1 MADRYAVVG
10 NPVAHSKSP
19 LIHAEFAR
27 QTGQDMEYGRL
38 LVPLD
43 GFRAAVDAFRREG
56 GRGLN
61 VTLPFKLEAF
71 ALADRRSE
79 RALDAEAA
87 NTLKF
92 DADSVFADNTDGVG
106 LLRDLEVNLRF
117 PLAGRRILVMGA
129 GGAVQGTL
137 GPLIA
142 AHPALL
148 TVANRTL
155 DKAQRL
161 VTRFGAAASASGT
174 RLQASGYEALAGRG
188 FDLVV
193 NGTSASLLGTGLP
206 GALPELPGGVFAIG
220 GLAYDMMYGNGL
232 TAFLQ
237 HAQGLGAARLADGIG
252 MLVEQ
257 AAESFF
263 LWRGVRP
270 HTAPVIAQLKTL

>member
-27 QTGQDMEYGRL
+27 QTGQDMQYGRL
-38 LVPLD
+38 LAPLD
-43 GFRAAVDAFRREG
+43 GFRATVAAFRREG

-71 ALADRRSE
+71 ALADHRSQ

-92 DADSVFADNTDGVG
+92 DADSIFADNTDGVG

-117 PLAGRRILVMGA
+117 PLGGRRILLMGA

-142 AHPALL
+142 ARPALL
-148 TVANRTL
+148 VIANRTL
-155 DKAQRL
+155 EKAERL
-161 VTRFGAAASASGT
+161 VARFSAAAAASGT

-188 FDLVV
+188 FDLAV
-193 NGTSASLLGTGLP
+193 NGTSASLH
-206 GALPELPGGVFAIG
+206 GALPDLPGGVFAIG
-220 GLAYDMMYGNGL
+220 SLAYDMMYGNGL

-237 HAQGLGAARLADGIG
+237 RAQGQGAARLADGIG

-257 AAESFF
+257 AAESF
-263 LWRGVRP
+263 LIWRGVRP

>member
-38 LVPLD
+38 LAPLD
-43 GFRAAVDAFRREG
+43 GFRATVAAFRREG

-71 ALADRRSE
+71 ALADRRSQ

-92 DADSVFADNTDGVG
+92 DADSIFADNTDGVG

-117 PLAGRRILVMGA
+117 PLAGRRILLMGA

-142 AHPALL
+142 ARPALL
-148 TVANRTL
+148 VIANRTL
-155 DKAQRL
+155 EKAERL
-161 VTRFGAAASASGT
+161 VARFSAAAAASGT

-188 FDLVV
+188 FDLAV
-193 NGTSASLLGTGLP
+193 NGTSASLH
-206 GALPELPGGVFAIG
+206 GALPDRPGGVFAIG
-220 GLAYDMMYGNGL
+220 ALAYDMMYGNGL

-237 HAQGLGAARLADGIG
+237 RAQGQGAARLADGIG

-257 AAESFF
+257 AAESF
-263 LWRGVRP
+263 LIWRGVRP

>member
-1 MADRYAVVG
+1 MVDRYAVVG
-10 NPVAHSKSP
+10 NPVSHSKSP
-19 LIHAEFAR
+19 QIHAEFAR

-38 LVPLD
+38 LAPLD

-71 ALADRRSE
+71 ALADQRSQ

-92 DADSVFADNTDGVG
+92 DADSIFSDNTDGVG
-106 LLRDLEVNLRF
+106 LLRDLEVNLSF
-117 PLAGRRILVMGA
+117 PLAGRRIVLMGA

-142 AHPALL
+142 ARPALL
-148 TVANRTL
+148 TIANRTL
-155 DKAQRL
+155 AKAQRL
-161 VTRFGAAASASGT
+161 VARFAAQAAASGTHLEASDYAG
-174 RLQASGYEALAGRG
+174 LAGDG

-193 NGTSASLLGTGLP
+193 NGTSAGLH

-220 GLAYDMMYGNGL
+220 ALAYDMMYGNGL

-237 HAQGLGAARLADGIG
+237 HAQGQGAARVADGIG

-257 AAESFF
+257 AAESF
-263 LWRGVRP
+263 LVWRGVRP
-270 HTAPVIAQLKTL
+270 HTAPVIAQLTTL

>member
-27 QTGQDMEYGRL
+27 QTGQDIEYGRL
-38 LVPLD
+38 LAPLD

-71 ALADRRSE
+71 ALADRRSQ

-92 DADSVFADNTDGVG
+92 DADSIFADNTDGVG

-117 PLAGRRILVMGA
+117 PLAGRRVMLMGA
-129 GGAVQGTL
+129 GGAAQGTL

-142 AHPALL
+142 ARPALL
-148 TVANRTL
+148 TIANRTL

-161 VTRFGAAASASGT
+161 VARFSAAASASGT
-174 RLQASGYEALAGRG
+174 RLQASSYEALAGRG

-193 NGTSASLLGTGLP
+193 NATSAGLH
-206 GALPELPGGVFAIG
+206 GVLPELPGGVFASG
-220 GLAYDMMYGNGL
+220 ALAYDMMYGNGL

-237 HAQGLGAARLADGIG
+237 RAQGLGAARLADGIG

-257 AAESFF
+257 AAESF
-263 LWRGVRP
+263 LIWRGVRP
-270 HTAPVIAQLKTL
+270 HTAPVIAQLTTL

>member
-1 MADRYAVVG
+1 MMADRYAVVG

-19 LIHAEFAR
+19 QIHAAFAR

-38 LVPLD
+38 LAPLD
-43 GFRAAVDAFRREG
+43 GFRATVDTFRRGG

-71 ALADRRSE
+71 ALADRRSQ

-117 PLAGRRILVMGA
+117 PLAGRRILLMGA

-142 AHPALL
+142 ARPALL
-148 TVANRTL
+148 TIANRTL

-161 VTRFGAAASASGT
+161 VTRFSAAAAASGT
-174 RLQASGYEALAGRG
+174 RLQASGYGELAGRG

-193 NGTSASLLGTGLP
+193 NGTSAGLR
-206 GALPELPGGVFAIG
+206 GELPELPGGVFTIG
-220 GLAYDMMYGNGL
+220 ALAYDMLYGNGL
-232 TAFLQ
+232 TPFLQ
-237 HAQGLGAARLADGIG
+237 RAQGQGAARLADGIG

-257 AAESFF
+257 AAESF
-263 LWRGVRP
+263 LIWRGVRP

>member
-27 QTGQDMEYGRL
+27 QTGQDMQYGRL
-38 LVPLD
+38 LAPLD
-43 GFRAAVDAFRREG
+43 GFRATVAAFRREG

-71 ALADRRSE
+71 ALADHRSQ

-92 DADSVFADNTDGVG
+92 DADSIFADNTDGVG

-117 PLAGRRILVMGA
+117 PLGGRRILLMGA

-142 AHPALL
+142 ARPALL
-148 TVANRTL
+148 VIANRTL
-155 DKAQRL
+155 EKAERL
-161 VTRFGAAASASGT
+161 VARFSAAAAASGT

-193 NGTSASLLGTGLP
+193 NGTSASLH
-206 GALPELPGGVFAIG
+206 GALPDLPGGVFAIG
-220 GLAYDMMYGNGL
+220 ALAYDMMYGNGL

-237 HAQGLGAARLADGIG
+237 RAQGQGAARLADGIG

-257 AAESFF
+257 AAESF
-263 LWRGVRP
+263 LIWRGVRP

>member
-1 MADRYAVVG
+1 MVDRYAVVG
-10 NPVAHSKSP
+10 NPVSHSKSP
-19 LIHAEFAR
+19 QIHAEFAR

-38 LVPLD
+38 LAPLD

-71 ALADRRSE
+71 ALADQRSQ

-92 DADSVFADNTDGVG
+92 DADSIFSDNTDGVG
-106 LLRDLEVNLRF
+106 LLRDLEVNLSF
-117 PLAGRRILVMGA
+117 PLAGRRIVLMGA

-142 AHPALL
+142 ARPALL
-148 TVANRTL
+148 TIANRTL
-155 DKAQRL
+155 AKAQRL
-161 VTRFGAAASASGT
+161 VARFSAQAATAGTHLEASDYA
-174 RLQASGYEALAGRG
+174 ALAGG
-188 FDLVV
+188 AFDLVV
-193 NGTSASLLGTGLP
+193 NGTSAGLH

-220 GLAYDMMYGNGL
+220 ALAYDMMYGNGP

-237 HAQGLGAARLADGIG
+237 HAQGQGAARLADGIG

-257 AAESFF
+257 AAESF
-263 LWRGVRP
+263 LVWRGVRP
-270 HTAPVIAQLKTL
+270 HTAPVIAQLTTL

>member
-1 MADRYAVVG
+1 MMADRYAVVG
-10 NPVAHSKSP
+10 HPVAHSKSP
-19 LIHAEFAR
+19 QIHAAFAR

-38 LVPLD
+38 LAPLD
-43 GFRAAVDAFRREG
+43 GFRATVETFRRGG

-71 ALADRRSE
+71 ALADRRTQ

-117 PLAGRRILVMGA
+117 PLAGRRILLMGA

-142 AHPALL
+142 ARPALL
-148 TVANRTL
+148 TIANRTL

-161 VTRFGAAASASGT
+161 VTRFSAAAAASGT
-174 RLQASGYEALAGRG
+174 RLHASGYGELAGRG

-193 NGTSASLLGTGLP
+193 NGTSAGLR
-206 GALPELPGGVFAIG
+206 GELPELPGGVFTIG
-220 GLAYDMMYGNGL
+220 ALAYDMLYGNGL
-232 TAFLQ
+232 TPFLQ
-237 HAQGLGAARLADGIG
+237 RAQGQGAARLADGIG

-257 AAESFF
+257 AAESF
-263 LWRGVRP
+263 LIWRGVRP

>member
-38 LVPLD
+38 LAPLD

-71 ALADRRSE
+71 ALADRRSQ
-79 RALDAEAA
+79 RAFDAEAA

-142 AHPALL
+142 ARPALL
-148 TVANRTL
+148 VIANRTL

-161 VTRFGAAASASGT
+161 AARFAAAANASGT

-193 NGTSASLLGTGLP
+193 NGTSASLH
-206 GALPELPGGVFAIG
+206 GAPPELPGGVFAIG
-220 GLAYDMMYGNGL
+220 GLAYDMVYGNGL

-237 HAQGLGAARLADGIG
+237 HAQGLGAAHLADGIG

-257 AAESFF
+257 AAESFL

>member
-27 QTGQDMEYGRL
+27 QTGQDMQYGRL
-38 LVPLD
+38 LAPLD
-43 GFRAAVDAFRREG
+43 GFRATVAAFRREG

-71 ALADRRSE
+71 ALADRRSQ

-92 DADSVFADNTDGVG
+92 DADSIFADNTDGVG

-117 PLAGRRILVMGA
+117 PLGGRRILLMGA

-142 AHPALL
+142 ARPALL
-148 TVANRTL
+148 VIANRTL
-155 DKAQRL
+155 EKAERL
-161 VTRFGAAASASGT
+161 VARFSAAAAASGT

-188 FDLVV
+188 FDLAV
-193 NGTSASLLGTGLP
+193 NGTSASLH
-206 GALPELPGGVFAIG
+206 GALPDLPGGVFAIG
-220 GLAYDMMYGNGL
+220 ALAYDMMYGNGL

-237 HAQGLGAARLADGIG
+237 RAQGQGAARLADGIG

-257 AAESFF
+257 AAESF
-263 LWRGVRP
+263 LIWRGVRP